1 MKIDLTKDLLQEQ
14 IPTNDWLIKD
24 NESTII
30 RRISDSVLDVEH
42 LNADEEQTMQR
53 LIDFVRYSQD
63 PDLNPEDKPDH
74 LRPAVGLAAPQ
85 IGINKNLFFIRIE
98 WDKDDLTKVE
108 EIAAINPK
116 ILSRSSQIVALEDGE
131 GCLSVDIDHEG
142 LIPRSYKV
150 IVSYYDYL
158 SKKLVV
164 NRTLRGYQAVVFQHE
179 YDHNIG
185 KLYYDH
191 INQENP
197 YFKKDDWLFI

>member
-30 RRISDSVLDVEH
+30 RRISDNVLDVEH

-98 WDKDDLTKVE
+98 
-108 EIAAINPK
+108 
-116 ILSRSSQIVALEDGE
+116 
-131 GCLSVDIDHEG
+131 
-142 LIPRSYKV
+142 
-150 IVSYYDYL
+150 
-158 SKKLVV
+158 
-164 NRTLRGYQAVVFQHE
+164 
-179 YDHNIG
+179 
-185 KLYYDH
+185 
-191 INQENP
+191 
-197 YFKKDDWLFI
+197 

>member
-30 RRISDSVLDVEH
+30 RRISDNVLDVEH

-98 WDKDDLTKVE
+98 WGKDDLTKVE

-142 LIPRSYKV
+142 LVPRSYKV

-158 SKKLVV
+158 SKKLV

>member
-30 RRISDSVLDVEH
+30 RRISDNVLDVEH

-131 GCLSVDIDHEG
+131 GCLSVDIDREG
-142 LIPRSYKV
+142 LVPRSYKV

-158 SKKLVV
+158 SKKLV

>member
-30 RRISDSVLDVEH
+30 RRISDNVLDVEH

-142 LIPRSYKV
+142 LVPRSYKV

-158 SKKLVV
+158 SKKLV